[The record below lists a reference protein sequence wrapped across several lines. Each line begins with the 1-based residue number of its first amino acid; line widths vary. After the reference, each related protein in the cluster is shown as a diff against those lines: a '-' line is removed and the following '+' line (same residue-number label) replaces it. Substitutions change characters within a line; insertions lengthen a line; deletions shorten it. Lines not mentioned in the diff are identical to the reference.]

1 MNQGELEVVKQEM
14 ARVNIDIL
22 GIIELKCTRMGKFN
36 SDDHYI
42 YYCGQ
47 ESLRRNGVALIVNEK
62 VQNAYFGATSKMIEW
77 FLFFSKPFT
86 TTVIQVYDPTTNAEV
101 ERFYEDLQD
110 LLAQFSSVVQSCLTL
125 LDLL

>member
-1 MNQGELEVVKQEM
+1 MVCFLGQVHQEWRFHPAELE
-14 ARVNIDIL
+14 RVEV
-22 GIIELKCTRMGKFN
+22 GTRHV
-36 SDDHYI
+36 SRCYR
-42 YYCGQ
+42 C
-47 ESLRRNGVALIVNEK
+47 
-62 VQNAYFGATSKMIEW
+62 